1 MASQPPDPRTL
12 ETWEDAF
19 QYPLPVVR
27 RLEQQLRR
35 HIDDNRQKLRS
46 LVGTSY
52 RDLLGTAERIID
64 MDAQMQLVEF
74 HMAHIGRQCNSR
86 KLEKI
91 GDNHKSVRSERRREE
106 DVKFSRLAQ
115 TKVLQNA
122 LNVTSRI
129 VKGGG
134 DALVAAKI
142 LLLARLLHKSLAE
155 GGDPPAV
162 LESLRRQLASARK
175 RLLSYIAR
183 ALAHT
188 SLKKAKT
195 INTLCAYSLLTAC
208 APKDVLRYFLQ
219 IRFEQL
225 ELMAEV
231 GSETSLLDMLALYSQ
246 TLLDAREVFPRRFAD
261 SLSHISTTTLLR
273 DPDIQGVHELSLDI
287 YERWIAEDVRHF
299 HPWVRHDELSTASVG
314 AATSSWE
321 KQAQECLLQTLKD
334 ALSAQ
339 QNVHTVLQLRQKVIT
354 NYLVL
359 SAKVHGDIQAQSLVD
374 LREAFLEHLESLA
387 DEAAS
392 ITGVLPQMQQHDA
405 ESGALNLW
413 DVSTGDL
420 DLGRGSAQF
429 RDTILKRHHG
439 RNQLIQESS
448 IALDLWL
455 ARLHGFG
462 EAIVTMQGMKWDEDI
477 DLDLDDLA
485 GDEPLQVVLSKQ
497 DPRRLER
504 KLQKATLKSLQ
515 AVYTTLENSSNP
527 DTDPALLIRIL
538 REVDDRRRRLAELVE
553 NIGSVKSSDT
563 FVATLHQQLAKSV
576 IAVPLADYTKR
587 LHNHSRVAATLWDGS
602 PPLPIQPSPSTF
614 RFLKSLHQHM
624 SDVGTDLW
632 CPHAVQTLK
641 TYLVDTLD
649 DKTMLVHMT
658 HGAAANADPNG
669 PPVESGASGVAT
681 PTVSRERS
689 VQQLFDVMYLR
700 RVLMT
705 SARELAGSPGLREV
719 ADTLQTQ
726 LGADTGVDYERLE
739 KSAEAYWKRTYLLF
753 GLLAAAAAA
762 TAAGQA
768 S

>member
-64 MDAQMQLVEF
+64 MDAQMQLVES

-129 VKGGG
+129 VKSGG

-273 DPDIQGVHELSLDI
+273 DPDIQGVRELSLDI

-334 ALSAQ
+334 ALSVQ
-339 QNVHTVLQLRQKVIT
+339 QDVHTVLQLRQKVIT

-359 SAKVHGDIQAQSLVD
+359 SAKVRGDIQAQSLVD

-439 RNQLIQESS
+439 RNQLIQGSS

-497 DPRRLER
+497 DPRRLEL
-504 KLQKATLKSLQ
+504 KLQQATLKSLQ

-658 HGAAANADPNG
+658 HGAAANADPNS

-705 SARELAGSPGLREV
+705 SAREIAGSPGLREV

-753 GLLAAAAAA
+753 GLLAAAAT

>member
-1 MASQPPDPRTL
+1 MASQPPDPKTL

-64 MDAQMQLVEF
+64 MDAQMQLVES

-129 VKGGG
+129 VKSGG

-273 DPDIQGVHELSLDI
+273 DPDIQEAHELSLDI
-287 YERWIAEDVRHF
+287 YERWIVEDVRHF
-299 HPWVRHDELSTASVG
+299 HPWARHDELSTASVG

-339 QNVHTVLQLRQKVIT
+339 QDVHTVLQLRQKVIT

-359 SAKVHGDIQAQSLVD
+359 SAKVRGDIQAQSLVD

-392 ITGVLPQMQQHDA
+392 ITGFLPQMQQHDA
-405 ESGALNLW
+405 ESGASNLW

-455 ARLHGFG
+455 ARLRGFG
-462 EAIVTMQGMKWDEDI
+462 EAIVTMGGTKWDEDI

-504 KLQKATLKSLQ
+504 KLQQATLKSLQ
-515 AVYTTLENSSNP
+515 AVYTTLENSSSP

-538 REVDDRRRRLAELVE
+538 REVDDRRRSLAELVE

-587 LHNHSRVAATLWDGS
+587 LHNHSRVAVTLWDGS

-614 RFLKSLHQHM
+614 RFLKSLHQYM

-641 TYLVDTLD
+641 TCLVDTLD

-658 HGAAANADPNG
+658 HGAANADLNG
-669 PPVESGASGVAT
+669 PPVEFGASGVAT
-681 PTVSRERS
+681 PTVPRERS

-705 SARELAGSPGLREV
+705 SAHEPAGSPGLREV

-726 LGADTGVDYERLE
+726 LGADTGVNYERLE

-753 GLLAAAAAA
+753 GLLAAAA
-762 TAAGQA
+762 GQA
-768 S
+768 TS

>member
-1 MASQPPDPRTL
+1 MASQPPDPKTL

-52 RDLLGTAERIID
+52 RDLLGTSERIID
-64 MDAQMQLVEF
+64 MDAQMQLVES

-91 GDNHKSVRSERRREE
+91 GDNHKSVRSERRRDE
-106 DVKFSRLAQ
+106 DVKFRRLAQ

-122 LNVTSRI
+122 LNVTLRI
-129 VKGGG
+129 VKSGG

-155 GGDPPAV
+155 GGDAPAV

-188 SLKKAKT
+188 SLRKAKT

-246 TLLDAREVFPRRFAD
+246 TLLDARDVFPRRFAD

-273 DPDIQGVHELSLDI
+273 DPDIQEVHELSLDI
-287 YERWIAEDVRHF
+287 YERWIVEDVRHF
-299 HPWVRHDELSTASVG
+299 HPWARHDELSTASVG

-321 KQAQECLLQTLKD
+321 KQAQECFLQTLKD

-339 QNVHTVLQLRQKVIT
+339 QDVHTVLRLRQKIIT

-359 SAKVHGDIQAQSLVD
+359 SAKVRGEIQAQSLVD

-387 DEAAS
+387 DEAAR

-413 DVSTGDL
+413 DVSTGEL
-420 DLGRGSAQF
+420 NLGRGSAQF

-439 RNQLIQESS
+439 RNQVIQESS

-455 ARLHGFG
+455 ARLRGFG
-462 EAIVTMQGMKWDEDI
+462 EAIVTMQGTKWDEDI

-485 GDEPLQVVLSKQ
+485 GDEPLQVVLRKQ
-497 DPRRLER
+497 DARRLER
-504 KLQKATLKSLQ
+504 KLQQATLKSLQ
-515 AVYTTLENSSNP
+515 AVYTTLEKSSRP
-527 DTDPALLIRIL
+527 DTEPALLIRIL
-538 REVDDRRRRLAELVE
+538 REVDDRRRSLAELVE
-553 NIGSVKSSDT
+553 KIGSVKCSDT
-563 FVATLHQQLAKSV
+563 FVATLHQELATSV
-576 IAVPLADYTKR
+576 MAVPLEEYTKR
-587 LHNHSRVAATLWDGS
+587 LQQHSRRVAVTLWDGR
-602 PPLPIQPSPSTF
+602 PPLPIQPSACTF
-614 RFLKSLHQHM
+614 RFLTSLQQHM
-624 SDVGTDLW
+624 SDVGTDVW
-632 CPHAVQTLK
+632 SPHAVQRLK
-641 TYLVDTLD
+641 TCVVDRLD
-649 DKTMLVHMT
+649 DKRMLVHMS
-658 HGAAANADPNG
+658 HG
-669 PPVESGASGVAT
+669 
-681 PTVSRERS
+681 VSREGRI
-689 VQQLFDVMYLR
+689 QQLFDVMYLQ
-700 RVLMT
+700 RVLTT
-705 SARELAGSPGLREV
+705 SARDAHALGEV
-719 ADTLQTQ
+719 ADRLQTS
-726 LGADTGVDYERLE
+726 LGADTDTDTDTDTGVSYEGLA

-753 GLLAAAAAA
+753 GLLAG
-762 TAAGQA
+762 T
-768 S
+768 

>member
-64 MDAQMQLVEF
+64 MDAQMQLVES

-129 VKGGG
+129 VKSGG

-287 YERWIAEDVRHF
+287 YERWIVEDVRHF
-299 HPWVRHDELSTASVG
+299 HPWARHDELSTASVG

-339 QNVHTVLQLRQKVIT
+339 QDVHTVLQLRQKVIT

-359 SAKVHGDIQAQSLVD
+359 SAKVRGDIQAQSLVD

-429 RDTILKRHHG
+429 RDTILQRHHG

-504 KLQKATLKSLQ
+504 KLQQATLKSLQ

-563 FVATLHQQLAKSV
+563 FVATLHKKLAKSV

-739 KSAEAYWKRTYLLF
+739 KSAETYWKRTYLLF

-762 TAAGQA
+762 AGQA